1 MFCKKTF
8 DLIKFMST
16 SSVWRDPDLELSQDE
31 TFEIFLLNELYEY
44 ETKGADRALH
54 CTMELAR
61 QIFNECGDA
70 VDTVERLEN
79 CFSPW
84 GVGWH
89 MLDHEVTRERLEE
102 IGSKTLGRNGETLYY
117 QVNQYQDWFDIYE
130 QGDKFYSFYSK
141 DVNEWKNLAGQSGY
155 CMVRGNKII
164 RVHTTMRT

>member
-16 SSVWRDPDLELSQDE
+16 SKVLGTPELSQNE
-31 TFEIFLLNELYEY
+31 TFEIFLLNELHEY
-44 ETKGADRALH
+44 ETKGADPALH

-61 QIFNECGDA
+61 QIFNDCGDA
-70 VDTVERLEN
+70 IDTVERLEN

-89 MLDHEVTRERLEE
+89 MLNSEITYERLKEF
-102 IGSKTLGRNGETLYY
+102 GSKVSTRSGDVIYKTRND
-117 QVNQYQDWFDIYE
+117 YQDWFDIYE
-130 QGDKFYSFYSK
+130 KGDKFYSFYSK